1 MEGQLE
7 KQIAGNSNTIV
18 SESGWSILH
27 TIVLGCI
34 VGMIVSFFVGLPI
47 SPIKIYY
54 HYIYTICFFTIG
66 TIASLVGDLLYD
78 NSNTEF
84 DAEGYFYI
92 LTTIGIFV
100 SFVIFILF
108 VMLNENAG
116 LEHNKTKQN
125 VKVWL
130 PTHYSDG
137 NYYEDSV
144 IGDNDMKISFRKF
157 KRLSDKKLLKNIAVS
172 TGTADEGLR
181 VVYSANIK
189 GKSPLEKIFEEK
201 YKVKAFDA
209 REFYIPSKHGQDS
222 NTKLQGNKGV
232 VQVSYYKKAK
242 TLPGLPLVPAK
253 RN

>member
-66 TIASLVGDLLYD
+66 TIASLVGGLLYD
-78 NSNTEF
+78 NTES
-84 DAEGYFYI
+84 DAEGYFYMFVV
-92 LTTIGIFV
+92 IGLVVFV
-100 SFVIFILF
+100 VIFTF
-108 VMLNENAG
+108 SVMLYEDAG

-201 YKVKAFDA
+201 YKVKAFDVGK
-209 REFYIPSKHGQDS
+209 FYIPSKSGQDS
-222 NTKLQGNKGV
+222 NTKLQGNKGI
-232 VQVSYYKKAK
+232 VQVSYYKEVK